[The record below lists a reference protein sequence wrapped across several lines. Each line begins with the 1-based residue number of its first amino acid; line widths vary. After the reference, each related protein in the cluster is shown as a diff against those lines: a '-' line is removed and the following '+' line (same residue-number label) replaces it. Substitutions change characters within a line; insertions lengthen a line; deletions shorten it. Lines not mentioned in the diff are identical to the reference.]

1 MALLFVYGL
10 LWLGTGKMG
19 LAVEAVG
26 GRTTVGRPLR
36 FCTHAEPMPSTWP
49 LALNLIGPPSII
61 FSVMLVW
68 RIASASTFGSVLRAR
83 LNASAAIRQASKVKP
98 AVRPWSTSLSFG
110 FCLRNAFSTPVPG
123 LAFRL

>member
-26 GRTTVGRPLR
+26 GRTTVGSRFR

-49 LALNLIGPPSII
+49 LALNLIGPPSVI

-68 RIASASTFGSVLRAR
+68 RLASARVLGSVLLAR
-83 LNASAAIRQASKVKP
+83 LNASAATRIASTVTP
-98 AVRPWSTSLSFG
+98 AVSPSATTVS
-110 FCLRNAFSTPVPG
+110 CT
-123 LAFRL
+123 

>member
-26 GRTTVGRPLR
+26 GRTTVGGMLR
-36 FCTHAEPMPSTWP
+36 FCTRAEPMPSTWP
-49 LALNLIGPPSII
+49 LALNLIGPPSVI

-68 RIASASTFGSVLRAR
+68 RMASARVLASVLLAR
-83 LNASAAIRQASKVKP
+83 LNASAATRIGSKVNP
-98 AVRPWSTSLSFG
+98 ALSPWSTRLSFG
-110 FCLRNAFSTPVPG
+110 FCFLSARSTTLVS
-123 LAFRL
+123 LACR